1 MTESIQLLDCLS
13 LKEED
18 EVVSK
23 SPKKSLQTGGEKV
36 REKKWQDM
44 ASECKSRKDL
54 MELQV
59 KEI

>member
-1 MTESIQLLDCLS
+1 MYCLI

-23 SPKKSLQTGGEKV
+23 SPKKSLQMRGEKV
-36 REKKWQDM
+36 RKKRWQDR

>member
-23 SPKKSLQTGGEKV
+23 SPKKSLQTRGEKA
-36 REKKWQDM
+36 RKKKWQDR

-54 MELQV
+54 MELQFE
-59 KEI
+59 EI

>member
-1 MTESIQLLDCLS
+1 

-23 SPKKSLQTGGEKV
+23 SPNKSLQMGGEKA